1 MQKDIKRVRGGCI
14 ETQSRKEDT
23 FLVGGTWSGGRRC
36 GTNDTWEGMRSIDI
50 AGEKVE
56 DDVSV

>member
-36 GTNDTWEGMRSIDI
+36 GTNDTWEGIRSIEI
-50 AGEKVE
+50 
-56 DDVSV
+56 